1 MTIADPLPPPL
12 PMSDLPRGPG
22 RTLLLSGF
30 SLGFALGGFFDG
42 ILLHQ
47 ILQWH
52 HLLSGLASPAYADIT
67 VQILADGLFHAL
79 MYLVASIGLWLLWS
93 GRAGLINVGGR
104 RLTGWVLLGFGIWHI
119 VDGLVSHWLLG
130 LHRIRMDVENK
141 LLWDLLWFLIFGVAV
156 MLAGWLLTR
165 RDSGRSQGGGLNRSA
180 LPVLLALAVG
190 IAGTVAILP
199 PPGGTATLVL
209 FRSGTSAVE
218 ALKALA
224 SVEARTVW
232 SDPSG
237 RLWAIDLPEG
247 GRTLGFYRHLY
258 RRGALLVSNGA
269 VPAGCLDWFRL
280 APERYASPQAPET
293 RPAAI

>member
-1 MTIADPLPPPL
+1 MTAADPLPPPF
-12 PMSDLPRGPG
+12 PMSDLPQGPG
-22 RTLLLSGF
+22 RTLLLGGF

-79 MYLVASIGLWLLWS
+79 MYLVAAIGLWLLWR
-93 GRAGLINVGGR
+93 GRTGLVNVGGH
-104 RLTGWVLLGFGIWHI
+104 RLTGWALLGFGTWHI

-141 LLWDLLWFLIFGVAV
+141 LFWDLLWFFVFGVAA
-156 MLAGWLLTR
+156 MLAGWMLTR
-165 RDSGRSQGGGLNRSA
+165 GDSGRSHGRGMRRSA
-180 LPVLLALAVG
+180 APVLLVLAVG
-190 IAGTVAILP
+190 IAGAVATLP
-199 PPGGTATLVL
+199 PPGATATLVL
-209 FRSGTSAVE
+209 FRPGTSAEE

-224 SVEARTVW
+224 SVEGRTVW

-247 GRTLGFYRHLY
+247 GRTPGLYRHLY
-258 RRGALLVSNGA
+258 QRGALLVSNGA
-269 VPAGCLDWFRL
+269 VPAGCLDWFRP
-280 APERYASPQAPET
+280 AQERAASPQVTEI
-293 RPAAI
+293 RPAVI

>member
-1 MTIADPLPPPL
+1 MTATDPLPSPL

-22 RTLLLSGF
+22 RTLLLGGF

-52 HLLSGLASPAYADIT
+52 HLLSGLASPPYADIT

-79 MYLVASIGLWLLWS
+79 MYLVAAIGLWLLWRGHTGS
-93 GRAGLINVGGR
+93 VTVGGR
-104 RLTGWVLLGFGIWHI
+104 RLMGWTLLGFGIWHI
-119 VDGLVSHWLLG
+119 LDGLVSHWLLG

-141 LLWDLLWFLIFGVAV
+141 LFWDLLWFFVFGVAV

-165 RDSGRSQGGGLNRSA
+165 GVSGRSHGGGMRRST
-180 LPVLLALAVG
+180 LPLLLALAVG
-190 IAGTVAILP
+190 IAGAVATLP
-199 PPGGTATLVL
+199 SPGATATLVL
-209 FRSGTSAVE
+209 FRPGTSAEE

-224 SVEARTVW
+224 SVEGRTVW

-247 GRTLGFYRHLY
+247 GRNPGFYRHLY
-258 RRGALLVSNGA
+258 QGGALLVSNGA
-269 VPAGCLDWFRL
+269 VPAGCLDWFGP
-280 APERYASPQAPET
+280 APERATSPLAKKT
-293 RPAAI
+293 RPAAL